1 MMRTSN
7 PAMRPSLFSNAPSY
21 GLADTMTIQGTVNKC
36 FVLFFLLLI
45 SASWV
50 WNKFLTAPVHGE
62 WGSQSA
68 VAAAGSAVGPYIMG
82 GAIVGLILAFVTIFN
97 LPWSKFT
104 APAYA
109 LCEGLVLGGISA
121 MYERAYPGIVV
132 QAVALTFG
140 TLFCML
146 FIYKSGVIQ
155 VNRKFIVGLTAA
167 TGAVFLVYLGS
178 WILGMFGIGVPFIY
192 SSGIGGIGFS
202 LIVVAIA
209 AFNLILDFYV
219 IEQGAQHNAPKYM
232 EWYGAFALMVT
243 LVWLY
248 LEILRLLAKSRRR

>member
-7 PAMRPSLFSNAPSY
+7 PAMNPAIFANAR
-21 GLADTMTIQGTVNKC
+21 GLGSADTMTIQGTVNKC
-36 FVLFFLLLI
+36 FILFFLVLV

-50 WNKFLTAPVHGE
+50 WNKFLAAAVPGE

-68 VAAAGSAVGPYIMG
+68 LAAAGSAVGPYIMG
-82 GAIVGLILAFVTIFN
+82 GAILGLVLALVTVFN
-97 LPWSKFT
+97 LPWAKFT

-146 FIYKSGVIQ
+146 MVYKSGLIQ
-155 VNRKFIVGLTAA
+155 VNRKFILGITAA
-167 TGAVFLVYLGS
+167 TGAVCLVYFLS

-192 SSGIGGIGFS
+192 GSGIFGIGFS
-202 LIVVAIA
+202 LVVVAIA
-209 AFNLILDFYV
+209 ALNLVLDFYV
-219 IEQGAQHNAPKYM
+219 IEQGASHNAPKYM

-243 LVWLY
+243 LIWLY

>member
-7 PAMRPSLFSNAPSY
+7 PAMKPSIFANARSY
-21 GLADTMTIQGTVNKC
+21 GAADTMTIQGTVNKC
-36 FVLFFLLLI
+36 FVLFFLLLL

-50 WNKFLTAPVHGE
+50 WNKFLTAAAPGQ
-62 WGSQSA
+62 WGSESA
-68 VAAAGSAVGPYIMG
+68 LAAAGSAVGPYIIG
-82 GAIVGLILAFVTIFN
+82 GGIVGLILAVVTVFN
-97 LPWSKFT
+97 LPLAKFT

-121 MYERAYPGIVV
+121 IYERAYPGIVV
-132 QAVALTFG
+132 QAVALTLG

-146 FIYKSGVIQ
+146 MVYKSGLIQ
-155 VNRKFIVGLTAA
+155 VNRKFVIGLTAA
-167 TGAVFLVYLGS
+167 TGGVCLIYLGS

-192 SSGIGGIGFS
+192 SSGLFGIGFS
-202 LIVVAIA
+202 LVVVAIA
-209 AFNLILDFYV
+209 AFNLILDFYI
-219 IEQGAQHNAPKYM
+219 IEQGAAQNAPKYM